1 MSVTGICSVCG
12 SAQANRV
19 CDRCGNVV
27 CEDHHD
33 ARGVCTECAADM
45 EGGRGGAGRGGSGG
59 AGDPPTGPR

>member
-12 SAQANRV
+12 SAGANRV

-33 ARGVCTECAADM
+33 PRGICTECAA
-45 EGGRGGAGRGGSGG
+45 ELSGG
-59 AGDPPTGPR
+59 DPSGPDESSYSGGPR